1 MRVVAGSL
9 GGRTFESPKSYLTHP
24 MGEKIR
30 GALFNMLG
38 DISGLTVLDAYSGSG
53 ALAIE
58 AASRG
63 AAEVM
68 AIDIDK
74 EAIKVIQKNVELL
87 KIEETVTV
95 LQANATSW
103 AGRNKD
109 RLFDVVLLD
118 PPYNEIRP
126 DMLRKLAALTK
137 PGGTVVLSLARIVT
151 EELLKDGY
159 ERLTSKTYAGA
170 TLVIYRK
177 VS

>member
-9 GGRTFESPKSYLTHP
+9 GGRTFESPKSFLTHP
-24 MGEKIR
+24 MGEKVR
-30 GALFNMLG
+30 GALFSMLG
-38 DISGLTVLDAYSGSG
+38 DIEGLSVFDPYSGSG
-53 ALAIE
+53 ALSIE

-63 AAEVM
+63 ASHVM

-74 EAIKVIQKNVELL
+74 DAIKVILKNVEALG
-87 KIEETVTV
+87 IEDTVTV
-95 LQANATSW
+95 LQGNAPSW

-109 RLFDVVLLD
+109 KLFDVVLLD

-137 PGGTVVLSLARIVT
+137 PGGVVVLSLARIVT
-151 EELLKDGY
+151 EELLKEGF
-159 ERLTSKTYAGA
+159 ERLTSKNYAGA

-177 VS
+177 IS